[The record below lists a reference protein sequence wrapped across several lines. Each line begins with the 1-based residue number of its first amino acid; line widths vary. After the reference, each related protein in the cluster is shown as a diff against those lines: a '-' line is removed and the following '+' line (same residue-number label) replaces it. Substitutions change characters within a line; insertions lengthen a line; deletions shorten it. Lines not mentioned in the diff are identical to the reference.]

1 MYQTMIYLYC
11 KERKHSKELHRYR
24 RMTKQNFN
32 EMIENTKKRIDCL
45 MEKEVDINITSRLY
59 IILNKR
65 NVIIMIDLN
74 IIIDGLN
81 LSCGGLK

>member
-1 MYQTMIYLYC
+1 
-11 KERKHSKELHRYR
+11 
-24 RMTKQNFN
+24 MTKQNFN
-32 EMIENTKKRIDCL
+32 EMMENTKKRIDYL

-59 IILNKR
+59 IILNKHKTFNKR